1 MLIPWVV
8 FRVEGGRIS
17 PAPSLVH
24 HKKAEPHDTDRC
36 GCIHQKCIPS
46 HNQDS
51 SIAFLDLFYLP
62 VVALP
67 SLFLPYAEDS

>member
-8 FRVEGGRIS
+8 YRVEGGRIS
-17 PAPSLVH
+17 PPPSLVH
-24 HKKAEPHDTDRC
+24 HKNAEPYDTDRC
-36 GCIHQKCIPS
+36 GSIHQKCIPS